1 MNDKFALVIS
11 VILSL
16 TCWMVFLLRSRRLSE
31 ARNRLELKF
40 KEHGQELQTTNGKL
54 LEANESMVR
63 LNRRLGAAGEDLLS
77 VLDLLKNGVAMTD
90 PEGRI
95 TFLSLSA
102 LRLFDPTE
110 EEALGRRW
118 EQLFPFREEDK
129 AELKAISSLPPAQR
143 SKYPVRVEARG
154 GRQYWMEVEAQDD
167 PRDGRCKIFFFN
179 DISEVYDLRHLLDQ
193 KAKFHDLIG
202 ECTAMKMVYKQIHD
216 VARMET
222 TVLIEG
228 ETGTGKELAARA
240 IHYSSPRK
248 NKPFIAVNCAGLT
261 ESLLASQL
269 FGHKRGSFTGAV
281 ADHVGLFEAANGGT
295 ILLDEIGDIPMSV
308 QNSLLRV
315 LQEKEITRLGEST
328 PRKIDVRVIA
338 ATHRDLNKAVAE
350 DGFRQDLLYRI
361 RVGQIRLPA
370 LRQRPEDL
378 PLLVAWFL
386 GQLRETSGKPLRDV
400 SSETMKALLQY
411 AWPGNVREL
420 KSAIECAVIHCQGE
434 VIQPGDLPSNV
445 LGGARLSQPTN
456 DDEKRRILEALGCA
470 GGNRAAAARNLG
482 IGRTTLYRRM
492 KELEIA

>member
-1 MNDKFALVIS
+1 MNDKFSLIIS
-11 VILSL
+11 MMLSL
-16 TCWMVFLLRSRRLSE
+16 TCCTVLLLRFRRLRVG
-31 ARNRLELKF
+31 RNRLESKF
-40 KEHGQELQTTNGKL
+40 QEHRQELHGKL
-54 LEANESMVR
+54 LEANENMAR
-63 LNRRLGAAGEDLLS
+63 LNRRLGSASEDLLS
-77 VLDLLKNGVAMTD
+77 VLDLLKSGVIMTD
-90 PEGRI
+90 PAGCV

-102 LRLFDPTE
+102 LRLFDHIE
-110 EEALGRRW
+110 EKVLGQRW

-129 AELKAISSLPPAQR
+129 AQLKSLSLLPPAQR
-143 SKYPVRVEARG
+143 SKYPVRVEAGG
-154 GRQYWMEVEAQDD
+154 GRQYRMEVEVQDD
-167 PRDGRCKIFFFN
+167 PRDGRCKIFFLH
-179 DISEVYDLRHLLDQ
+179 DISEVYEFHHLLDQ
-193 KAKFHDLIG
+193 RTKFHDLIG
-202 ECTAMKMVYKQIHD
+202 ECAAMKMIYKQIHD
-216 VARMET
+216 VARMES

-240 IHYSSPRK
+240 IHRSSPRK
-248 NKPFIAVNCAGLT
+248 DKPFIAVNCAGLT

-328 PRKIDVRVIA
+328 PRKIDARVIA
-338 ATHRDLNKAVAE
+338 ATHRDLNRAVAE
-350 DGFRQDLLYRI
+350 GNFRQDLLYRI
-361 RVGQIRLPA
+361 RIGQIRLPA
-370 LRQRPEDL
+370 LRQRLEDL

-386 GQLRETSGKPLRDV
+386 GQLRAASGKSSQDL
-400 SSETMKALLQY
+400 SSETMRALLQY
-411 AWPGNVREL
+411 SWPGNVREL

-434 VIQPGDLPSNV
+434 VIQPCDLPAHV
-445 LGGARLSQPTN
+445 LGGVRPFQPANGYSQGEKQRL
-456 DDEKRRILEALGCA
+456 LEALECA